1 MKIRTR
7 NEHHEDA
14 LVLQRAV
21 KCFVPLISPLMETEI
36 SPPSPIAEL
45 EQTNHLPGDRTL
57 HSLWKR
63 HGYGLRHS
71 GLRKAERNG
80 RFVSQG
86 DDSIRFHLIYSL
98 RGDMEHFESVG

>member
-1 MKIRTR
+1 
-7 NEHHEDA
+7 
-14 LVLQRAV
+14 
-21 KCFVPLISPLMETEI
+21 METEI

-45 EQTNHLPGDRTL
+45 KPTNHLPGDRTL

-80 RFVSQG
+80 LVLFPRETIELDFTWFIPSG
-86 DDSIRFHLIYSL
+86 GTWSISSLLGKKQKCMHLL
-98 RGDMEHFESVG
+98 F